1 MMNGFTE
8 CPLPKSINRRM
19 DVVSGGMNSL
29 SWVGMSVGC
38 VDLSCDGSAEIGL
51 SIDAKFVLVEFEN
64 TYSSN

>member
-1 MMNGFTE
+1 
-8 CPLPKSINRRM
+8 
-19 DVVSGGMNSL
+19 MNSL